1 MALASAIEGATRPAQ
16 SITWYRGDGVTP
28 EDLTAATI
36 TGRLRYAVD
45 GSSRSIAGTLTVTDG
60 AAGEF
65 TWAYHTDDVA
75 QPGSYEV
82 QFTATFSEEPTIA
95 KTKKTAW
102 RVLEAN

>member
-28 EDLTAATI
+28 EDLAGATI

-45 GSSRSIAGTLTVTDG
+45 GTSRDIAGTLTVTDG

-65 TWAYHTDDVA
+65 TWAYDADDVA
-75 QPGSYEV
+75 QPGAVHGHLQRGAYGGQDAEDGVES
-82 QFTATFSEEPTIA
+82 A
-95 KTKKTAW
+95 
-102 RVLEAN
+102 

>member
-28 EDLTAATI
+28 EDLAGATI

-65 TWAYHTDDVA
+65 TWAYDADDVA
-75 QPGSYEV
+75 QPGAYEV

-95 KTKKTAW
+95 KTQKTAW